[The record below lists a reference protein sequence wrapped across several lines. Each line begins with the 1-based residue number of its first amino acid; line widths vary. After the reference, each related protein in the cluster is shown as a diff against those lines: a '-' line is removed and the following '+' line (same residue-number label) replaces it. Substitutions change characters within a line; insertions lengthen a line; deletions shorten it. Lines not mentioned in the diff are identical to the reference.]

1 MIDKRGKHGSSANAF
16 DIWKKH
22 MVSMGYGLQAPA

>member
-1 MIDKRGKHGSSANAF
+1 MVKIDNEDDDGLFVPKRF

-22 MVSMGYGLQAPA
+22 MVL